1 MEHPVYKKNAPIR
14 TVAPSHKKVRK
25 WIEDFFSWLFCL
37 DPKYSNYG
45 HFLKMQEKLPR
56 RLSQLFISVGY
67 DEKSYGL
74 SHCLTEDKI
83 QILHQLLEEDL
94 SAVFEFDP
102 AAKSRDEVLLSYPG
116 FFAIFVH
123 RVAHEFW
130 KAGVPLL
137 PRMLSEYAHG
147 KTGID
152 IHPGARIGRR
162 FFIDHGTGIVIGET
176 AEIGDNVKIYQ
187 GVTLGALSV
196 SKADA
201 AIKRH
206 PTVGNDVTIYANA
219 TILGAHTVI
228 GDGAVI
234 GGNVWLTRSV
244 PPGAMV
250 YHKSEISIKPPEA
263 FPEPLNFVI

>member
-1 MEHPVYKKNAPIR
+1 MKHAVYIKNYHTRISS
-14 TVAPSHKKVRK
+14 PSHKKVRK
-25 WIEDFFSWLFCL
+25 WIENFFKWLFCL
-37 DPKYSNYG
+37 DPKYSDYD
-45 HFLKMQEKLPR
+45 HFLKMQQKLR
-56 RLSQLFISVGY
+56 KRLSILLQSVGY
-67 DEKSYGL
+67 DENKYYLIL
-74 SHCLTEDKI
+74 STTEVKAEV
-83 QILHQLLEEDL
+83 LYQLLEDDL
-94 SAVFEFDP
+94 SAVLEFDP

-116 FFAIFVH
+116 FFAVFVH

-152 IHPGARIGRR
+152 IHPGARVGRR

-250 YHKSEISIKPPEA
+250 YHKSEISIKSPDA